1 MVSFVCN
8 ICGRFNQVEQFA
20 TEPATCACGSNVRIR
35 ALIHLL
41 SMELFDRS
49 LTLAE
54 FPKLKSIRGIGMSDK
69 EGYAAILAEKFDYT
83 NTYYDREPRLDFTET
98 HTEHYGTCDFILSAD
113 VLEHI
118 APPVERALEE
128 TSRLLKPHGFLGITV
143 YCNPSDVLR
152 EHFPDL
158 HTYRTVALGD
168 SLILV
173 NRRADGGLEI
183 REDLVF
189 HGGTGETLEMREFGI
204 TSLKLKLLGAGFR
217 EVHLL
222 TADIPS
228 HGILFDDDVSQP
240 LLARKERFIMNR
252 AAVGEL
258 IDERRA
264 AQTEID
270 RLQQEAESLHSESH
284 SLRARMSMAAGSRW
298 IKLGRK
304 IGVGPDFSANK
315 R

>member
-49 LTLAE
+49 LTLAD
-54 FPKLKSIRGIGMSDK
+54 FPKLKSIRGLGMSDK

-83 NTYYDREPRLDFTET
+83 NTFYEREPRLDFTEP
-98 HTEHYGTCDFILSAD
+98 HPASYGTYDFILSAD

-128 TSRLLKPHGFLGITV
+128 TSRLLQPHGFLGITV
-143 YCNPSDVLR
+143 YCNPSDTLQ
-152 EHFPDL
+152 EHFPDQ

-168 SLILV
+168 TIVLV
-173 NRRADGGLEI
+173 NRRLDGALEV
-183 REDLVF
+183 REDLIF
-189 HGGTGETLEMREFGI
+189 HGGTGETLEMREFGV
-204 TSLKLKLLGAGFR
+204 TSLKQKLLGAGFR
-217 EVHLL
+217 DVHLL
-222 TADIPS
+222 TENIPS
-228 HGILFDDDVSQP
+228 LGILFDDDVSQP
-240 LLARKERFIMNR
+240 LLARKERFIMNP
-252 AAVGEL
+252 AAVREL
-258 IDERRA
+258 IDERRNVQA
-264 AQTEID
+264 EVD
-270 RLQQEAESLHSESH
+270 RLRVESDT
-284 SLRARMSMAAGSRW
+284 LRAQMNMTAESRW

-304 IGVGPDFSANK
+304 LGVGPDFSTTNK